1 MATSFV
7 PLRLRSRHT
16 LFSGTIAPGA
26 LPAGLAH
33 AGFAAGALLDRHSLR
48 GAIEFYEA
56 CLAEGVKPIVGADL
70 TCPVT
75 GLEIGAIALDRDGY
89 ANLSKA
95 ITSANLRPE
104 RTLLEAIEES
114 PDGLAILAPDVG
126 TALRIREAVGR
137 DRVWL
142 EVVANRLGASAASAA
157 RSASGQS
164 RSASR
169 ALTAH
174 EALAAREALQVARKN
189 GLPAVATWD
198 VVCLN
203 AEDRRLV
210 HLLRAIGEDRTL
222 DQVRLTLADPSL
234 AASKGLAGMFG
245 ERPDMLGESL
255 RLAEMAD
262 LKLDLGKAHFPRL
275 TGSAADSFARLET
288 MCRDAMRT
296 KYEKGRDDAARARL
310 AEELATIGTL
320 GMADYFLV
328 VADIV
333 GFAARER
340 IRVTGRG
347 SGAGS
352 IVAYLLGITQADP
365 VAEGL
370 LFERFLNELRPDYPD
385 LDIDVS
391 WKRRDEV
398 IDYVYR
404 RFGHDRVA
412 MISTCACFE
421 ARSAARETAKA
432 FGLSPYEAQ
441 ALADRLPYHASEDT
455 AGSIARALAGIRPE
469 LGPRERDEI
478 GRLAAAIVGFPNH
491 SSVHCGGIVVSDRE
505 IAYYTPLEIA
515 AKGIQVTQFD
525 MNAIERIGLIKID
538 LLGNRALSIV
548 EEACEDVARHG
559 TTVGEIPPGDPKT
572 AQLLKSGRTLTCF
585 QLESPAMRSL
595 ISMMKA
601 DARSEATLALALVRP
616 GPAAGGMKQRFL
628 ESRAG
633 GTGRAGPRSPGKSGR
648 PERSDP
654 PQYFPVYEEDVMRIT
669 AAATGISLAEADIFR
684 RWLKDGRH
692 EESALG
698 EKFMFLARSAGRSN
712 AEAEAAW
719 MAVKRFARYTFCKAH
734 AISFGVI
741 AYASAYLKANF
752 PLEFYAAALRNH
764 SGMYPLWVHV
774 NEARRFGVEVMLPSV
789 NRSFADF
796 SIENGKIRTGL
807 SSVSHLS
814 HGTIRAL
821 VAAKACGEFRS
832 LSDFLSRVSADK
844 EEVSSLIASGAFD
857 GLERQRCRSFTEYLA
872 MRGKLRSTGSP
883 TLGFGDVETGLPIR
897 AFTLLQERKM
907 EYAALGFS
915 PLVHPLEFFDGDGS
929 PECRPGPQSSR
940 ATAGSVSLRGLL
952 AALRHYK
959 EKGPG
964 LWFLS
969 LDDEQGVHECIL
981 PDDVR
986 KPRLDLGNA
995 YECTGK
1001 VQRRFGTPTIRVHS
1015 IRMLEERG

>member
-1 MATSFV
+1 MVTSFV

-16 LFSGTIAPGA
+16 LFGGTVPAGAIPGA
-26 LPAGLAH
+26 LGR
-33 AGFAAGALLDRHSLR
+33 AGFKTAVLLDKGNLR

-56 CLAEGVKPIVGADL
+56 CVAEGVKPVVGADL
-70 TCPVT
+70 TCPAT
-75 GLEIGAIALDRDGY
+75 GLQVGVLALDREGY

-95 ITSANLRPE
+95 ISSVNLKPDRPLV
-104 RTLLEAIEES
+104 RAIEEN
-114 PDGLAILAPDVG
+114 PRGLAILSSDVDA
-126 TALRIREAVGR
+126 ALRLRDAVGR
-137 DRVWL
+137 DRVWF
-142 EVVANRLGASAASAA
+142 EVIANRSGPQRVA
-157 RSASGQS
+157 RDV
-164 RSASR
+164 
-169 ALTAH
+169 L
-174 EALAAREALQVARKN
+174 EAARKN
-189 GLPAVATWD
+189 GLPAVASWD
-198 VVCLN
+198 VLC
-203 AEDRRLV
+203 AAREDHRLV
-210 HLLRAIGEDRTL
+210 HLLKAIGEAATL
-222 DQVRLTLADPSL
+222 DQVTVGLEDPSL
-234 AASKGLAGMFG
+234 AGCQTLATLFAG
-245 ERPDMLGESL
+245 RPDMLRESL
-255 RLAEMAD
+255 RIAEMAD
-262 LKLDLGKAHFPRL
+262 FRLDLGKPRFPRL
-275 TGSAADSFARLET
+275 TGSASESLVRLET
-288 MCRDAMRT
+288 MCREAMDR
-296 KYEKGRDDAARARL
+296 KYGGHGGQAEARL
-310 AEELATIGTL
+310 REELATIGAL

-352 IVAYLLGITQADP
+352 IVAYLVGITQADP

-404 RFGHDRVA
+404 RFGAERVA

-421 ARSAARETAKA
+421 ARLAARETAKA

-469 LGPRERDEI
+469 LSPAERNEI
-478 GRLAAAIVGFPNH
+478 GGLAAAIVGFPNH

-505 IAYYTPLEIA
+505 ITYYTPLEMA

-548 EEACEDVARHG
+548 EEACEDVARGG
-559 TTVGEIPPGDPKT
+559 TFVGEIPPGDVPT
-572 AQLLKSGRTLTCF
+572 ARLLRSGRTLTCF

-595 ISMMKA
+595 LAMMKV

-628 ESRAG
+628 ATRPDRPVAGGPSAATAGRPSAAARKPARSSPACRRAG
-633 GTGRAGPRSPGKSGR
+633 
-648 PERSDP
+648 P

-669 AAATGISLAEADIFR
+669 ADATGMSLAEADIFR
-684 RWLKDGRH
+684 RWLKDRQH
-692 EESALG
+692 DESALRD
-698 EKFMFLARSAGRSN
+698 KFVFLARSAGRSQV
-712 AEAEAAW
+712 EAEAAW
-719 MAVKRFARYTFCKAH
+719 EAVRRFARYTFCKAH

-774 NEARRFGVEVMLPSV
+774 NEARRVGLDVELPSI
-789 NRSFADF
+789 NRSVEDF
-796 SIENGKIRTGL
+796 SIQKGRIRTGL
-807 SSVSHLS
+807 SSVAHLS
-814 HGTIRAL
+814 RATTKAL
-821 VAAKACGEFRS
+821 VGARGCGEFQS
-832 LSDFLSRVSADK
+832 LSDFLLRVPADK
-844 EEVSSLIASGAFD
+844 EEVLSLVGSGAFD
-857 GLERQRCRSFTEYLA
+857 DVERERCRLFTEYLA
-872 MRGKLRSTGSP
+872 ARGKSHSPGSP
-883 TLGFGDVETGLPIR
+883 SLGLAEVQTDLPIR
-897 AFTLLQERKM
+897 AFTALQERRM
-907 EYAALGFS
+907 EYASLGFS
-915 PLVHPLEFFDGDGS
+915 PLVHPLAFFAEDGA
-929 PECRPGPQSSR
+929 PERL
-940 ATAGSVSLRGLL
+940 ATARSTPGMARPAPLRGML
-952 AALRHYK
+952 AAVRHYR

-969 LDDEQGVHECIL
+969 LDNEQGIHECVL
-981 PDDVR
+981 PEDVPR
-986 KPRLDLGNA
+986 PRLELGSA
-995 YECTGK
+995 YECAGK
-1001 VQRRFGTPTIRVHS
+1001 VQRRFGVPSLRAHWIRQ
-1015 IRMLEERG
+1015 LPERASDSP